1 MSFLLDTHVI
11 LWFLNGD
18 RNLSEKAMRI
28 ILNPEYTKYVSIAS
42 VWEVAIKIGLKK
54 LCFPENTQGFLQAI
68 NKNGFELCPIS
79 PNYVLEL
86 EKLPLH
92 HRDPF
97 DRILI
102 ATAKYEG
109 MPIITVDA
117 NIRLYPVESI
127 W

>member
-1 MSFLLDTHVI
+1 MRFLLDTHII

-18 RNLSEKAMRI
+18 KNLSAKAMQI

-54 LCFPENTQGFLQAI
+54 LYFPGNTQGLLQAI
-68 NKNGFELCPIS
+68 NDNGFELCPIL
-79 PNYVLEL
+79 PNYILEL

-102 ATAKYEG
+102 ATAKHEKMG
-109 MPIITVDA
+109 IITVDS
-117 NIRLYPVESI
+117 NIQLYPVENI

>member
-1 MSFLLDTHVI
+1 
-11 LWFLNGD
+11 
-18 RNLSEKAMRI
+18 MRI

-42 VWEVAIKIGLKK
+42 VWEAAIKIGLKK
-54 LCFPENTQGFLQAI
+54 LYFPGNTQGFLQAV

-92 HRDPF
+92 HQVPF
-97 DRILI
+97 YRILI
-102 ATAKYEG
+102 VTAKHEK
-109 MPIITVDA
+109 MSIVTVDA

>member
-1 MSFLLDTHVI
+1 MRFLLDTHII

-18 RNLSEKAMRI
+18 RNLSEKVMRI

-54 LCFPENTQGFLQAI
+54 LYFPESTQGFLQAI

-79 PNYVLEL
+79 PSYVLEL

-97 DRILI
+97 DRMII
-102 ATAKYEG
+102 ATAKYEK
-109 MPIITVDA
+109 MCIITVDA
-117 NIRLYPVESI
+117 NIGLYPVESI